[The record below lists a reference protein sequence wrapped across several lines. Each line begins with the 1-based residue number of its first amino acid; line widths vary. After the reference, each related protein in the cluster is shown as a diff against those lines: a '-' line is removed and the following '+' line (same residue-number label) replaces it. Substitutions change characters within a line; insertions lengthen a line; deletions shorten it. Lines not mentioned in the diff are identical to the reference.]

1 MVKNT
6 EARMLGL
13 QPTLPLVDPVTVV
26 EDDASPGNDAEWHL
40 DEHTRE
46 VGRLGIAAAR
56 AALRSSSTRTRASGP
71 DRGATPD
78 TERNA
83 PGRAA

>member
-1 MVKNT
+1 MDKNP
-6 EARMLGL
+6 EARMYGL
-13 QPTLPLVDPVTVV
+13 QPALPLVDPPVPA
-26 EDDASPGNDAEWHL
+26 EDDRSDNDAEWHL

-56 AALRSSSTRTRASGP
+56 ACLRASSTGTRRNGTGPGSRPDSG
-71 DRGATPD
+71 
-78 TERNA
+78 RNA

>member
-1 MVKNT
+1 MH
-6 EARMLGL
+6 GL
-13 QPTLPLVDPVTVV
+13 QPALPLVDPVVATE
-26 EDDASPGNDAEWHL
+26 EDDPSGHETEWHL

-56 AALRSSSTRTRASGP
+56 AALHTSSNNSRRNGT

-78 TERNA
+78 TRRSA

>member
-1 MVKNT
+1 MTQNH
-6 EARMLGL
+6 EARIRGL
-13 QPTLPLVDPVTVV
+13 QPALPLIDPPSTV
-26 EDDASPGNDAEWHL
+26 EDDDRSGPESEWHL

-56 AALRSSSTRTRASGP
+56 AALRASVESRRNGTGGGP
-71 DRGATPD
+71 TPD
-78 TERNA
+78 AGRSA